1 MNQKMETGSYTI
13 GQFARSLG
21 LSRRTIDFYTRQGLL
36 HPDQAGSGHGYRRYT
51 EEDRCRVTLIK
62 QLQARKFTLQEIRQA
77 LQSSRNPK
85 AASAVGAMERVA
97 IDLEKLQNL
106 IGETRL
112 SASAVDQPAVRA
124 MATAA
129 LQRATAL
136 CSLLVGV
143 LQELPPL

>member
-13 GQFARSLG
+13 GEFARLLG

-62 QLQARKFTLQEIRQA
+62 QLQARKCTLQEIRQV
-77 LQSSRNPK
+77 LQSNHNPNV
-85 AASAVGAMERVA
+85 ASVVGAMERVA
-97 IDLEKLQNL
+97 VDLEKLQNL

-112 SASAVDQPAVRA
+112 LASAADQPAVRA
-124 MATAA
+124 MATEA
-129 LQRATAL
+129 LQRATTL

>member
-13 GQFARSLG
+13 GEFARLLG

-36 HPDQAGSGHGYRRYT
+36 HPDQTGSGHGYRRYT

-77 LQSSRNPK
+77 LQSNHNPN
-85 AASAVGAMERVA
+85 AASVVGAMERVA

-112 SASAVDQPAVRA
+112 LASAADQPAVRA
-124 MATAA
+124 MATEA
-129 LQRATAL
+129 LQRATTL

>member
-13 GQFARSLG
+13 GEFARSLG

-97 IDLEKLQNL
+97 IDILGPLPETENHNQYILV
-106 IGETRL
+106 IGDYYSYQTT
-112 SASAVDQPAVRA
+112 QPRQWL
-124 MATAA
+124 M
-129 LQRATAL
+129 
-136 CSLLVGV
+136 SW
-143 LQELPPL
+143 